1 MAEINR
7 QVVLAAHPQGMPGE
21 ADFRLVESPM
31 PAPGPDQALVRAI
44 YVSVDPYMR
53 GRISPQKSYAK
64 GVEVGEVMVGEAV
77 GQVVGSESP
86 RFAAGDIVAGMLGW
100 QQYAAA
106 DAAGLRQVDPAL
118 APVSTALGVLGMP
131 GITAYFALLEIGQPK
146 AGETVLVSSAAGAVG
161 SAVGQIARIKGA
173 RAVGVAG
180 SEAKA
185 AYVRDTLG
193 FDGCINYKTAPD
205 LPAAVAEACP
215 DGVDVYFD
223 NVGGGVHDAAM
234 ANLNLGA
241 RIVICGSISTYNR
254 LGQPDIGP
262 RHMRTLLVKRARMQG
277 FLVFDY
283 AKRYSEARAELAA
296 WLGDGRLVYK
306 EDVVDGLERAPAAFI
321 RLLTG
326 ENFGKQLVRIGPD
339 PTT

>member
-7 QVVLAAHPQGMPGE
+7 QIVLAAHPKGMPGE
-21 ADFRLVESPM
+21 GDFRLIESPM
-31 PAPGPDQALVRAI
+31 PTPGPDQALVRAI
-44 YVSVDPYMR
+44 YLSVDPYMR
-53 GRISPQKSYAK
+53 GRISPAKSYAK
-64 GVEVGEVMVGEAV
+64 GVAVGEVMVGEAV
-77 GQVVGSESP
+77 GQVVDSESP

-100 QQYAAA
+100 QQYAAT
-106 DAAGLRQVDPAL
+106 DANLLRRVDPAL

-131 GITAYFALLEIGQPK
+131 GITAYFALLDVGQPK

-161 SAVGQIARIKGA
+161 SAVGQIARIKDC

-193 FDGCINYKTAPD
+193 FDACVNYKTAPD
-205 LPAAVAEACP
+205 LAAAVAEACP

-223 NVGGGVHDAAM
+223 NVGGAVHDAAM
-234 ANLNLGA
+234 ANLSLGA
-241 RIVICGSISTYNR
+241 RIIICGSISTYNR

-283 AKRYSEARAELAA
+283 ADRYREARAELAA
-296 WLGDGRLVYK
+296 WLGDGRLLHK
-306 EDVVDGLERAPAAFI
+306 EDIADGIEAAPAAFF